1 MTACTH
7 GQLPPPPN
15 GEHPIVA
22 IVAVI
27 AIIAAILLITWAR
40 FEVHG
45 TDDLEATITEQPV
58 KPKPAEEREL
68 DEAVTANR
76 FATGLSP

>member
-1 MTACTH
+1 MVACTH
-7 GQLPPPPN
+7 HEFSPPPN

-22 IVAVI
+22 IVAVL
-27 AIIAAILLITWAR
+27 AIVAAIVLITWAR
-40 FEVHG
+40 FEIHG
-45 TDDLEATITEQPV
+45 TADLEATITEQPLQ
-58 KPKPAEEREL
+58 PQPRDEREV